1 MKKISTIAKLQ
12 LVIIIYSISSVI
24 AKVVSKQPFFSLKFF
39 FWGGLELVF
48 LAVYA
53 IFWQQMIK
61 KIELSQAYA
70 NRAMVLVWSLLWA
83 FFGFQ
88 EPVSIQN
95 IIGALLVMAGIVVIN
110 CGGPEVPDGHS
121 V

>member
-1 MKKISTIAKLQ
+1 
-12 LVIIIYSISSVI
+12 
-24 AKVVSKQPFFSLKFF
+24 
-39 FWGGLELVF
+39 
-48 LAVYA
+48 
-53 IFWQQMIK
+53 
-61 KIELSQAYA
+61 
-70 NRAMVLVWSLLWA
+70 MVLVWSLLWA